1 MTDEND
7 TLGLDI
13 LKGVPKIADF
23 TGEPKR
29 RVYYLLEHKLIPAGN
44 CTAVRGGFPALA
56 VDTRDRRL
64 SRRRLAAGRAGA
76 RRRPSH

>member
-13 LKGVPKIADF
+13 LKGVPKIAHF

-29 RVYYLLEHKLIPAGN
+29 RVYYLLEHKLIPAGKLGAIWIASK
-44 CTAVRGGFPALA
+44 TKLREHYARIASGGAV
-56 VDTRDRRL
+56 
-64 SRRRLAAGRAGA
+64 
-76 RRRPSH
+76 